1 MLKLSTIFLLSLT
14 LFQALPVFSAEVE
27 RLNVVYSSIAAASVS
42 TWVPKEAGIY
52 KKHGLDV
59 SLIYVAGSQAITT
72 LISGDAQVA
81 QGSGAAA
88 IQARLGGS
96 DVKII
101 GNVINVIPM
110 SLVTTPDIAK
120 PEDLK
125 GKTFGVTR
133 FGSLTDLGL
142 RKAVSEMGLDPNK
155 DIKMIQTGG
164 VPENLMFMQQGVI
177 KGALISSPTLE
188 KAKDL
193 GYRELVNL
201 ANINYRY
208 PGTALVA
215 TDGFIKNRAG
225 TLNRFLKA
233 TVEGIKYAKTNP
245 DFTVKVLGQYTR
257 TDDKK
262 LLESAFRS
270 YVLGYIRDVP
280 TVAADEIANAF
291 EDIAPRNPRAKSA
304 DQRSFYDTAPV
315 DQLAKEG
322 FLKQLNLR

>member
-1 MLKLSTIFLLSLT
+1 MLKFTAFFLMVV
-14 LFQALPVFSAEVE
+14 ALPLPHAAHSAEFE
-27 RLNVVYSSIAAASVS
+27 KLNVVYSSISGASVS

-52 KKHGLDV
+52 KKYGLDV
-59 SLIYVAGSQAITT
+59 NLIYVAGSQAITT
-72 LISGDAQVA
+72 LISGDAQVV

-88 IQARLGGS
+88 ILARLGGS
-96 DVKII
+96 EVKII

-110 SLVTTPDIAK
+110 SLVTAPDIAK

-125 GKTFGVTR
+125 GKTFGVSR

-142 RKAVSEMGLDPNK
+142 RKAVSEMGLDPNR

-164 VPENLMFMQQGVI
+164 VPDNLMFMQQGVI
-177 KGALISSPTLE
+177 TGALISSPTLE
-188 KAKDL
+188 KAKEL

-215 TDGFIKNRAG
+215 TDAFIKNRAA

-233 TVEGIKYAKTNP
+233 TVEGIKYAKANP

-280 TVAADEIANAF
+280 MVAADEIANAF
-291 EDIAPRNPRAKSA
+291 EDIASRNPRAKTA
-304 DQRSFYDTAPV
+304 DQRTFYDTGPI

-322 FLKQLNLR
+322 FLKQLDVR